1 MRRLTLLFSVFSMMA
16 LYVPSLAAMEA
27 DTPAEQLAAAS
38 ALFDAGKYAEA
49 AQKLDA
55 FLTANPKHA
64 KAGAAAL
71 TLGLSRT
78 QLQQYPQAVAA
89 YEKALA
95 TNSPDVMVEAQ
106 FRLGEAALYAKQ
118 YDKAARALGN
128 ALQNNLKPEKA
139 AVAYLWLGQANFELK
154 RYAESEAAYNKVI
167 SDYTTSQDLDAAV
180 YGSGLAALRQGK
192 NDIARQRLKMVVD
205 RYRRSEDRPQAMLL
219 VAQIDL
225 EAKRLPQARQG
236 FEAVLQDPTAQK
248 DAGIKADAEDG
259 LIQVLLQAGDY
270 ATAIPR
276 LESAISRL
284 PATDP
289 QRFRAYVS
297 LGDARYRQRQY
308 DQALPA
314 YTEAAKSPEE
324 AVAAAG
330 LYWGANTQ
338 LALNR
343 PSEAAGLFNKLVT
356 RFPKSELAAKA
367 QQKAKES
374 NAAIVD
380 TITDPIQLT
389 AALKN
394 LPVAERGPGTVRLAR
409 IYLNGKKYPE
419 ASTTLSEF
427 IRTMPQGEI
436 GAEAS
441 YLLGLAYDGQDKI
454 VPASVALAEAVKRSP
469 NAAWAGDAQSR
480 LAWMYLEQKQPA
492 NAEKAANAVLT
503 LKPGAEL
510 EQQAKLALVQALLDQ
525 QKWEAAVEGAKA
537 LEQDNST
544 PETRATALYAQAFAT
559 EKRANADEA
568 LPMWEKLASDFPKS
582 SYAPEALIRI
592 ADTRLKAEKY
602 EEARDKYT
610 ALLKEFPK
618 SSFAPEARF
627 KLGSSLYNL
636 KMPAEAAVEFD
647 AVAAD
652 KEAGEYAPESLYWA
666 GVALDKAG
674 KKADAIQRLSK
685 LVAQYPTHNRVA
697 NAKVRLA
704 ALKAVSGS

>member
-1 MRRLTLLFSVFSMMA
+1 MRRLTLLFTAVGMLA
-16 LYVPSLAAMEA
+16 LTIPAVALQGE
-27 DTPAEQLAAAS
+27 TPAEQLAAAS

-55 FLTANPKHA
+55 FLTTNPKHP

-95 TNSPDVMVEAQ
+95 TNSPDVLVEAQ
-106 FRLGEAALYAKQ
+106 FRLGEAAIYAKQ
-118 YDKAARALGN
+118 YEKAARSLGN
-128 ALQNNLKPEKA
+128 AVQNNLKPDRA
-139 AVAYLWLGQANFELK
+139 AIAYLWLGQANYEIK
-154 RYAESEAAYNKVI
+154 KYAEAEAAYNKVI
-167 SDYTTSQDLDAAV
+167 SDYTTSQDIDAAV
-180 YGSGLAALRQGK
+180 FGSGLAALRQGK
-192 NDIARQRLKMVVD
+192 NDLARQRLKMVVD

-225 EAKRLPQARQG
+225 EAKRLPQARQE
-236 FEAVLQDPTAQK
+236 FEAVLQEPAAQK
-248 DAGIKADAEDG
+248 DASLKADAEDG
-259 LIQVLLQAGDY
+259 LIQSLLQAGDF

-284 PATDP
+284 PASDP

-308 DQALPA
+308 DQALAA
-314 YTEAAKSPEE
+314 YAEAAKSPEE
-324 AVAAAG
+324 AVASAG
-330 LYWGANTQ
+330 LYWGANAQ
-338 LALNR
+338 LALNH
-343 PSEAAGLFNKLVT
+343 PSEAAALFNKLTT
-356 RFPKSELAAKA
+356 RYPKSDLAAKA

-374 NAAIVD
+374 SAAAID
-380 TITDPIQLT
+380 SITDPVQLA

-394 LPVAERGPGTVRLAR
+394 LAPAERGGPTIRLAR
-409 IYLNGKKYPE
+409 LYLKDKKYVE
-419 ASTTLSEF
+419 AAGSLSDF

-436 GAEAS
+436 GAEAN

-469 NAAWAGDAQSR
+469 NAVWAADAQSR
-480 LAWMYLEQKQPA
+480 LTWMYLEQKQPA

-525 QKWEAAVEGAKA
+525 QKWEAALDSAKA
-537 LEQDNST
+537 LEQSNST

-559 EKRANADEA
+559 EKRGNADDA
-568 LPMWEKLASDFPKS
+568 LTLWDKLSTEFPKS
-582 SYAPEALIRI
+582 SYAPEAMIRI
-592 ADTRLKAEKY
+592 ADARLKEEKY
-602 EEARDKYT
+602 EEARDKYA
-610 ALLKEFPK
+610 ALLKDFPK
-618 SSFAPEARF
+618 SAFAAEARF

-636 KMPAEAAVEFD
+636 KMPADAAVEFD

-652 KEAGEYAPESLYWA
+652 KAAGDYVPEALYWA

-674 KKADAIQRLSK
+674 KKTDAIQRLSK
-685 LVAQYPTHNRVA
+685 LVAQYPTHGRVA

-704 ALKAVSGS
+704 ALKAVSG